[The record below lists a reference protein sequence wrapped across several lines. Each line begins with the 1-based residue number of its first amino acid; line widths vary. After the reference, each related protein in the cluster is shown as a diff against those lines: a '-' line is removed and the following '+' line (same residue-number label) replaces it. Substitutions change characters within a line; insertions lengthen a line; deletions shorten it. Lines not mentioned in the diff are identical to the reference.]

1 VKKTANKNQRGLY
14 CSQETVQMIGLG
26 WLVCL
31 FVVVVV
37 VFLLFSPVFCLS
49 TATFTGE
56 IKSIHIH
63 SRWSQSWGGVPLQS
77 FRFIMCDGL
86 VKIG

>member
-1 VKKTANKNQRGLY
+1 MVGLIHGTESEKLVKKTANKNQRGLY

-37 VFLLFSPVFCLS
+37 VVFAIFACFLSV
-49 TATFTGE
+49 
-56 IKSIHIH
+56 H
-63 SRWSQSWGGVPLQS
+63 SYIYW
-77 FRFIMCDGL
+77 
-86 VKIG
+86 